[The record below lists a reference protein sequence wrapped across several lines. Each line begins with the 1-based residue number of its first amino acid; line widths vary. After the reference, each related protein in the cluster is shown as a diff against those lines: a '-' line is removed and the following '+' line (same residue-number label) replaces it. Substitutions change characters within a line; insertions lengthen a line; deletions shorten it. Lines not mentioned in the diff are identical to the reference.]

1 MIQTFLF
8 NVVKTKVADPEFT
21 GTVES
26 LSRENKHIVL
36 ETEDD
41 ALIEC
46 IIKWLSMYNKTV
58 QQKIMEKVVKQETEE
73 EEVEVEV
80 EVEVEEEQKE
90 PQEPTVPPPTTVSME
105 RQTDDSFLSETEAG
119 SSSQKQEP
127 VPPEGSGQTE
137 VSGEQQTDIQK
148 DDTAPKPETAKRLY
162 YGADITGNEG
172 DSVFRKL
179 SKCFSDGYP
188 GEWAGF
194 YNQGYPA
201 SSQHQHMFWHA
212 KYRKTMTP
220 HQDHWYTNTDDQLME
235 EYIARHK
242 DELPLKEPEDIKNS
256 CEYSCSD
263 PRLHR
268 QQEHSE
274 KAATEAEGR
283 IEDDFKTLTTVL
295 ECCVEN
301 HKALPY
307 CIVLQCLASRYLGRG
322 MFDPTYY
329 DEPHPYRSPPRFSL
343 MFWNLENWCRTRF
356 SQCPLPERL
365 QKFAPHIDY
374 ELNSEHEKFG
384 DKPQFNNYFINVI
397 KNLGAH
403 LLMNCEAGS
412 LYPHKALLEEERFT
426 TCFMAA
432 RLGKGGYVRQIAGYN
447 TSDDDTR
454 VRYVSWAIFEVYWG
468 KTKHR
473 NTEIEEPLTRG
484 RMNMCRVCVCLPR
497 RTEACLRFSRHH
509 RRVHC
514 AHGL

>member
-1 MIQTFLF
+1 
-8 NVVKTKVADPEFT
+8 
-21 GTVES
+21 
-26 LSRENKHIVL
+26 
-36 ETEDD
+36 
-41 ALIEC
+41 
-46 IIKWLSMYNKTV
+46 
-58 QQKIMEKVVKQETEE
+58 
-73 EEVEVEV
+73 
-80 EVEVEEEQKE
+80 
-90 PQEPTVPPPTTVSME
+90 
-105 RQTDDSFLSETEAG
+105 
-119 SSSQKQEP
+119 
-127 VPPEGSGQTE
+127 
-137 VSGEQQTDIQK
+137 
-148 DDTAPKPETAKRLY
+148 
-162 YGADITGNEG
+162 
-172 DSVFRKL
+172 
-179 SKCFSDGYP
+179 
-188 GEWAGF
+188 
-194 YNQGYPA
+194 
-201 SSQHQHMFWHA
+201 
-212 KYRKTMTP
+212 
-220 HQDHWYTNTDDQLME
+220 ME

-242 DELPLKEPEDIKNS
+242 DELPLKELEDIKNS

-263 PRLHR
+263 RRLHR

-283 IEDDFKTLTTVL
+283 IEDDFKTLTTVS
-295 ECCVEN
+295 ECYVEN

-322 MFDPTYY
+322 MFDPIYY

-343 MFWNLENWCRTRF
+343 IFWNLENWCRTRF

-412 LYPHKALLEEERFT
+412 LYHKALLEEERFT

-509 RRVHC
+509 RGVHC